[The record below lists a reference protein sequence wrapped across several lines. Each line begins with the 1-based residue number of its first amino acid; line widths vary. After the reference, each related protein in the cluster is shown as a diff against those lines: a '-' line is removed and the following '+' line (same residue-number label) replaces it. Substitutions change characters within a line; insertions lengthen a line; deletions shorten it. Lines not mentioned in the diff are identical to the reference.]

1 MVEKKLFLLD
11 AYALIFRAY
20 FAFISNPMTNSKG
33 VPTSTVFGF
42 TLALEEVLRKE
53 NPTHI
58 AVVFDPPGPTF
69 RHNMFPEYKANR
81 DATPEDIKT
90 AIPYIKNLLSG
101 FNIPAIEV
109 PGYEADDVI
118 GTMAKEAEKEGFTVY
133 MMTPDKDFAQLVS
146 EKVMMY
152 KPGRGGGAPEVL
164 GPAEV
169 REKFL
174 VERSEQ
180 VIDILALMGDAADNI
195 PGARGIGEKTAK
207 KLVGE
212 FKTVEGVYENIDQL
226 KGKQKEN
233 LENSKEQVILSKEL
247 ATIAL
252 DVPVQEAPDDL
263 IRKDLNREKLS
274 SIFNELEFRTL
285 ANRILQHSPEA
296 SAGNSAPAKDM
307 PQTGHD
313 GQATL
318 FGNPAGNEGLVR
330 ETILASIDT
339 VEHKYKLISTKD
351 EIKELA
357 KELSGLQSFCFDTET
372 TGLDPL
378 GAELVG
384 IAFSWEAHKAS
395 YIAFGEDRD
404 ETNSRLVPLKE
415 VFCNEAIEKV
425 GQNLKYDF
433 HILKNYE
440 IDVKGDLFDTMLAH
454 FILKPEQK
462 HNLNVLAEQYLDYS
476 MVKIESL
483 IGKKGA
489 RQASFRSV
497 APEKA
502 SEYAGED
509 ADITWQLAE
518 ILKKEIKEKGFSELS
533 GQIEM
538 PLVPVLMKMEHQGVK
553 LDVDALNLFAI
564 DLREDILKAEQEIF
578 TLAGMEFNISSP
590 KQVGEVLFDRLK
602 IVENPK
608 KTKTRQY
615 ATGEEILI
623 QLKEKHPIVGKM
635 LEYRSLK
642 KLLTTYVAALPLLVK
657 PVTGKIHT
665 SFNQALVTTGRL
677 SSVNPNLQNIP
688 IREERG
694 REIRRAFIPERK
706 ENVFFSA
713 DYSQIE
719 LRLMAHLSGDEQM
732 IAAFVNNED
741 IHTATAAKIYKL
753 NVDEVTRDMRAR
765 AKTANFGIIYGISAF
780 GLSQRMH
787 ISRTEA
793 RELID
798 GYFVSYPKVREFMD
812 ASIRMA
818 QENGFVETM
827 FGRKRFLPD
836 ILSRNAVVRGNAE
849 RNAINS
855 PIQGSAA
862 DIVKIAMIRIQEA
875 FEKEQLKSA
884 LILQVH
890 DELNFDVWPN
900 ELDRVKEIT
909 RKEMEHATTLSVPL
923 IVDMGEG
930 KNWLEAH

>member
-1 MVEKKLFLLD
+1 MEKKLFLLD

-20 FAFISNPMTNSKG
+20 YAFISNPMKNSKG
-33 VPTSTVFGF
+33 MPTSTEFGF

-53 NPTHI
+53 APTHI

-90 AIPYIKNLLSG
+90 AVPYIKNLLG
-101 FNIPAIEV
+101 AFNIPVIEV

-146 EKVMMY
+146 EQVLMY
-152 KPGRGGGAPEVL
+152 KPGRGGAAPEVL

-174 VERSEQ
+174 VKRSEQ

-207 KLVGE
+207 KLIGQYE
-212 FKTVEGVYENIDQL
+212 TVEGVYAHIDEL

-233 LENSKEQVILSKEL
+233 LENSKEQVKLSKEL

-252 DVPVQEAPDDL
+252 DVPVNETPDDL
-263 IRKDLNREKLS
+263 VRKNINRDALTN
-274 SIFNELEFRTL
+274 IFNELEFKAL
-285 ANRILQHSPEA
+285 ASRILEQSPEA
-296 SAGNSAPAKDM
+296 IAKDSAPGKKKTKAGSD
-307 PQTGHD
+307 QQGS
-313 GQATL
+313 L
-318 FGNPAGNEGLVR
+318 FGDPSENEGVVR
-330 ETILASIDT
+330 ESNLASIDSI
-339 VEHKYKLISTKD
+339 EHQYRLISSKAD
-351 EIKELA
+351 IEELA
-357 KELSGLQSFCFDTET
+357 KELSGLKSFCFDTET

-378 GAELVG
+378 EAELVG
-384 IAFSWEAHKAS
+384 IAFSWEAHQAV
-395 YIAFGEDRD
+395 YIALGEDRE
-404 ETNSRLVPLKE
+404 ETKRWLGPLKE
-415 VFCNEAIEKV
+415 VLCNESIEKV
-425 GQNLKYDF
+425 GQNLKYDL
-433 HILKNYE
+433 HILKNYD
-440 IDVKGDLFDTMLAH
+440 IDVKGYLFDTMLAH

-476 MVKIESL
+476 MVEIETL
-483 IGKKGA
+483 IGKKGS
-489 RQASFRSV
+489 RQSSFRSV

-502 SEYAGED
+502 CEYAGED
-509 ADITWQLAE
+509 ADITWQLAG
-518 ILKKEIKEKGFSELS
+518 ILKKEIKEQGFSELAD
-533 GQIEM
+533 QIEM
-538 PLVPVLMKMEHQGVK
+538 PLISVLMKMEHQGVK
-553 LDVDALNLFAI
+553 LDVEALNLFAV
-564 DLREDILKAEQEIF
+564 DLREDILRTEQEIYV
-578 TLAGMEFNISSP
+578 LVGMEFNISSP
-590 KQVGEVLFDRLK
+590 KQLGEVLFDRLK
-602 IVENPK
+602 IVEKPK

-623 QLKEKHPIVGKM
+623 QLKEKHPAVAKV
-635 LEYRSLK
+635 LEYRSLR
-642 KLLTTYVAALPLLVK
+642 KLLSTYVGALPQLVK
-657 PVTGKIHT
+657 PGTGKIHT

-694 REIRRAFIPERK
+694 REIRRSFIPERK
-706 ENVFFSA
+706 ENIFFSA

-719 LRLMAHLSGDEQM
+719 LRLMAHLSGDEAM
-732 IAAFVNNED
+732 IKAFVNNED

-753 NVDEVTRDMRAR
+753 THDEVTREMRAR

-798 GYFVSYPKVREFMD
+798 GYFESYPKIREFMD

-818 QENGFVETM
+818 RENGFVETM
-827 FGRKRFLPD
+827 FGRKRLLPD

-862 DIVKIAMIRIQEA
+862 DIIKIAMIRIQEA
-875 FEKEQLKSA
+875 LEREQLKSA

-890 DELNFDVWPN
+890 DELNFDVWPD

-909 RKEMEHATTLSVPL
+909 RNEMEHAAKLTVPL
-923 IVDMGEG
+923 IVEMGEG

>member
-1 MVEKKLFLLD
+1 VEKKLFLLD

-20 FAFISNPMTNSKG
+20 YAFISNPMKNSKG
-33 VPTSTVFGF
+33 MPTSTVFGF

-53 NPTHI
+53 APTHI

-69 RHNMFPEYKANR
+69 RHNMYPEYKANR

-90 AIPYIKNLLSG
+90 AVPYIKNLLG
-101 FNIPAIEV
+101 AFNIPVIEV

-146 EKVMMY
+146 EQVLMY
-152 KPGRGGGAPEVL
+152 KPGRGGAAPEVL

-207 KLVGE
+207 KLIGQFE
-212 FKTVEGVYENIDQL
+212 TVEGVYAHIDEL

-233 LENSKEQVILSKEL
+233 LENSKEQVKLSKEL

-252 DVPVQEAPDDL
+252 DVPVNEAPDDL
-263 IRKDLNREKLS
+263 VRKNINRDALTN
-274 SIFNELEFRTL
+274 IFNELEFKAL
-285 ANRILQHSPEA
+285 ANRILEQSPEA
-296 SAGNSAPAKDM
+296 IANDSAPGKKKTKAGSD
-307 PQTGHD
+307 QQGS
-313 GQATL
+313 L
-318 FGNPAGNEGLVR
+318 FGDPSGNEGVVR
-330 ETILASIDT
+330 ENNLASIDS
-339 VEHKYKLISTKD
+339 VEHQYRLISSKAD
-351 EIKELA
+351 IEELA
-357 KELSGLQSFCFDTET
+357 KELSGLKSFCFDTET

-378 GAELVG
+378 EAELVG
-384 IAFSWEAHKAS
+384 IAFSWEAHRAV
-395 YIAFGEDRD
+395 YIALGEDRE
-404 ETNSRLVPLKE
+404 ETKRWLGPLKE
-415 VFCNEAIEKV
+415 VLCNESIEKV
-425 GQNLKYDF
+425 GQNLKYDL

-440 IDVKGDLFDTMLAH
+440 IDVKGYLFDTMLAH

-476 MVKIESL
+476 MVEIETL
-483 IGKKGA
+483 IGKKGS
-489 RQASFRSV
+489 RQSSFRSV

-502 SEYAGED
+502 CEYAGED
-509 ADITWQLAE
+509 ADITWQLAG
-518 ILKKEIKEKGFSELS
+518 ILKKEIKEQGFSELAD
-533 GQIEM
+533 QIEM
-538 PLVPVLMKMEHQGVK
+538 PLISVLMKMEHQGVK
-553 LDVDALNLFAI
+553 LDVEALNLFAV
-564 DLREDILKAEQEIF
+564 DLREDILRTEQEIYV
-578 TLAGMEFNISSP
+578 LVGMEFNISSP
-590 KQVGEVLFDRLK
+590 KQLGEVLFDRLK
-602 IVENPK
+602 IVEKPK

-623 QLKEKHPIVGKM
+623 LLKEKHPAVSKV
-635 LEYRSLK
+635 LEYRSLR
-642 KLLTTYVAALPLLVK
+642 KLLSTYVGALPQLVK
-657 PVTGKIHT
+657 PGTGKIHT

-694 REIRRAFIPERK
+694 REIRRSFIPERK

-719 LRLMAHLSGDEQM
+719 LRLMAHLSGDEAM
-732 IAAFVNNED
+732 IKAFVNNED

-753 NVDEVTRDMRAR
+753 THDEVTREMRAR

-798 GYFVSYPKVREFMD
+798 GYFESYPKIREFMD

-818 QENGFVETM
+818 RENGFVETM
-827 FGRKRFLPD
+827 FGRKRLLPD

-862 DIVKIAMIRIQEA
+862 DIIKIAMIRIQEA
-875 FEKEQLKSA
+875 LEREQLKSA

-890 DELNFDVWPN
+890 DELNFDVWPD

-909 RKEMEHATTLSVPL
+909 RNEMEHAAKLTVPL
-923 IVDMGEG
+923 IVEMGEG

>member
-1 MVEKKLFLLD
+1 
-11 AYALIFRAY
+11 LIFRAY
-20 FAFISNPMTNSKG
+20 YAFISNPMTNSKG

-53 NPTHI
+53 DPTHI

-69 RHNMFPEYKANR
+69 RHDMFPEYKANR

-90 AIPYIKNLLSG
+90 AVPYIKKLLEG
-101 FNIPAIEV
+101 FNIPVIEV

-118 GTMAKEAEKEGFTVY
+118 GTMAKEAEKEDFTVY

-146 EKVMMY
+146 ERVMMY

-195 PGARGIGEKTAK
+195 PGAKGIGEKTAK
-207 KLVGE
+207 KLIGE
-212 FKTVEGVYENIDQL
+212 FDTVEGVYDNIHQL

-233 LENSKEQVILSKEL
+233 LENSKELVILSKDL

-252 DVPVQEAPDDL
+252 NVPVQQNPDDL
-263 IRKDLNREKLS
+263 IRKDLNRDKLS
-274 SIFNELEFRTL
+274 GLFNDLEFKAL
-285 ANRILQHSPEA
+285 ANRILKFSQEDSSGNTAPLKETTP
-296 SAGNSAPAKDM
+296 AG
-307 PQTGHD
+307 QV

-318 FGNPAGNEGLVR
+318 FGDPVGSDSIVHESS
-330 ETILASIDT
+330 LASIET
-339 VEHKYKLISTKD
+339 VEHQYRLISTKS
-351 EIKELA
+351 EIQELA
-357 KELSGLQSFCFDTET
+357 KELSGLRSFCFDTET
-372 TGLDPL
+372 TGLNPL
-378 GAELVG
+378 EAELVG
-384 IAFSWEAHKAS
+384 IAFSWEAHRAV
-395 YIAFGEDRD
+395 YIAFGEDRK
-404 ETNSRLVPLKE
+404 ETNSWLEPLKG

-425 GQNLKYDF
+425 GQNLKYDL

-440 IDVKGDLFDTMLAH
+440 IDVKGHLFDTMLAH

-462 HNLNVLAEQYLDYS
+462 HNLNLLAEQYLDYS

-483 IGKKGA
+483 IGKKGS

-497 APEKA
+497 TPEKA
-502 SEYAGED
+502 VEYAGED

-518 ILKKEIKEKGFSELS
+518 IFRKEIKDQGFSELS
-533 GQIEM
+533 EKIEM
-538 PLVPVLMKMEHQGVK
+538 PLIPVLMKMEHQGVK
-553 LDVDALNLFAI
+553 LDVDALNAFAI
-564 DLREDILKAEQEIF
+564 ELREDILETEQSIF
-578 TLAGMEFNISSP
+578 SLAGMEFNISSP
-590 KQVGEVLFDRLK
+590 KQLGEVLFDRLK
-602 IVENPK
+602 IIENPK
-608 KTKTRQY
+608 RTKTKQY
-615 ATGEEILI
+615 ATGEEVLI

-642 KLLTTYVAALPLLVK
+642 KLLSTYVSALPLLVK
-657 PVTGKIHT
+657 PGTGKIHT

-677 SSVNPNLQNIP
+677 SSTNPNLQNIP

-706 ENVFFSA
+706 ESVFFSA

-732 IAAFVNNED
+732 IAAFVKGED

-753 NVDEVTRDMRAR
+753 SLDEVTRDMRAR

-798 GYFVSYPKVREFMD
+798 GYFESYPKIREFMD
-812 ASIRMA
+812 ASIRKA
-818 QENGFVETM
+818 QELGFVETM
-827 FGRKRFLPD
+827 FGRRRLLPD

-875 FEKEQLKSA
+875 LEKEKLRSA

-890 DELNFDVWPN
+890 DELNFDVWPD

-909 RKEMEHATTLSVPL
+909 KKEMEHATTLSVPL
-923 IVDMGEG
+923 IVEMGEG
-930 KNWLEAH
+930 ANWLEAH

>member
-1 MVEKKLFLLD
+1 VEKKIFLLD

-20 FAFISNPMTNSKG
+20 YAFISNPMTNSKG

-53 NPTHI
+53 NPSHI

-69 RHNMFPEYKANR
+69 RHHMFPEYKANR

-90 AIPYIKNLLSG
+90 AVPYIKKLLEG
-101 FNIPAIEV
+101 FNIPVIEV

-118 GTMAKEAEKEGFTVY
+118 GTIAKHAEKEDFTVY

-146 EKVMMY
+146 ERVMMF

-195 PGARGIGEKTAK
+195 PGAKGIGEKTAK
-207 KLVGE
+207 KLIGQFE
-212 FKTVEGVYENIDQL
+212 TVEGIYDHIDQL

-233 LENSKEQVILSKEL
+233 LENSRELVMLSKEL
-247 ATIAL
+247 ATISL
-252 DVPVQEAPDDL
+252 DVPVKEVPGDL
-263 IRKDLNREKLS
+263 IRQEPNREKLIA
-274 SIFNELEFRTL
+274 IFNELEFKNI
-285 ANRILQHSPEA
+285 ANRILGLSTTA
-296 SAGNSAPAKDM
+296 SAGTITAAKKVAKVEKSG
-307 PQTGHD
+307 QT
-313 GQATL
+313 TL
-318 FGNPAGNEGLVR
+318 FGDPTGNEGVVQERL
-330 ETILASIDT
+330 LASIDS
-339 VEHKYKLISTKD
+339 VEHNYRLISS
-351 EIKELA
+351 KEGVTSLA
-357 KELSGLQSFCFDTET
+357 KELSGLQAFCFDTET

-378 GAELVG
+378 EAELVG
-384 IAFSWEAHKAS
+384 IAFSWEAHQAS
-395 YIAFGEDRD
+395 YIAFGEDRK
-404 ETNSRLVPLKE
+404 ETKSWLEPLKA
-415 VFCNEAIEKV
+415 VFLNRDIEKI

-440 IDVKGDLFDTMLAH
+440 LDVEGRLFDTMVAH

-476 MVKIESL
+476 MVEIESL
-483 IGKKGA
+483 IGKKGT
-489 RQASFRSV
+489 RQSSFRSV
-497 APEKA
+497 ASEKA
-502 SEYAGED
+502 CEYAGED
-509 ADITWQLAE
+509 ADITWQLAG
-518 ILKKEIKEKGFSELS
+518 ILKKDIEEQGFAELS
-533 GQIEM
+533 EQIEM
-538 PLVPVLMKMEHQGVK
+538 PLIPVLMKMEHQGVK
-553 LDVDALNLFAI
+553 LDVDALNIFAVK
-564 DLREDILKAEQEIF
+564 LREDILETEQEIF

-590 KQVGEVLFDRLK
+590 KQLGEVLFDRLK

-642 KLLTTYVAALPLLVK
+642 KLLSTYVAALPQLVK
-657 PVTGKIHT
+657 PGTGKIHT

-694 REIRRAFIPERK
+694 REIRRAFIPERP
-706 ENVFFSA
+706 ENIFFSA

-719 LRLMAHLSGDEQM
+719 LRLIAHFSGDEQM
-732 IAAFVNNED
+732 IAAFVNDED

-753 NVDEVTRDMRAR
+753 EPAEVTREMRSR

-787 ISRTEA
+787 ISRAEA

-798 GYFVSYPKVREFMD
+798 GYFESYPKVREYMD
-812 ASIRMA
+812 ASIGMA
-818 QENGFVETM
+818 RENGFVETM
-827 FGRKRFLPD
+827 FGRRRLLPD

-862 DIVKIAMIRIQEA
+862 DIIKIAMIRIQDA
-875 FEKEQLKSA
+875 VEKEQLRSA

-890 DELNFDVWPN
+890 DELNFDVWPD
-900 ELDRVKEIT
+900 ELDRIKEIT
-909 RKEMEHATTLSVPL
+909 RYEMEHATQLSVPL
-923 IVDMGEG
+923 TVDSGEG
-930 KNWLEAH
+930 ANWLEAH

>member
-1 MVEKKLFLLD
+1 LD

-20 FAFISNPMTNSKG
+20 YAFISNPMTNSKG

-53 NPTHI
+53 NPSHI

-90 AIPYIKNLLSG
+90 AVPYIKNLLGG
-101 FNIPAIEV
+101 FNIPVIEV

-252 DVPVQEAPDDL
+252 DVPVQEAPNDL
-263 IRKDLNREKLS
+263 IRKDLNREKLTD
-274 SIFNELEFRTL
+274 IFNELEFKTL
-285 ANRILQHSPEA
+285 ANRILQHAPEA
-296 SAGNSAPAKDM
+296 SAGTSKPAKDM
-307 PQTGHD
+307 AQTGSG

-318 FGNPAGNEGLVR
+318 FGNPAGNEGLVK
-330 ETILASIDT
+330 ETNLASIDT
-339 VEHKYKLISTKD
+339 VKHTYHLISTKD

-357 KELSGLQSFCFDTET
+357 KELSGLRSFCFDTET

-378 GAELVG
+378 RAELVG
-384 IAFSWEAHKAS
+384 VAFSWEAHKAS

-404 ETNSRLVPLKE
+404 ETNSLLAPLKE
-415 VFCNEAIEKV
+415 VFCNESIEKV
-425 GQNLKYDF
+425 GQNLKYDL

-518 ILKKEIKEKGFSELS
+518 IFKKEIKERGFSELS
-533 GQIEM
+533 EQIEM

-564 DLREDILKAEQEIF
+564 DLREDILKMEQEIF
-578 TLAGMEFNISSP
+578 ALAGMEFNISSP
-590 KQVGEVLFDRLK
+590 KQLGEVLFDRLK

-623 QLKEKHPIVGKM
+623 QLKEKHPIVAKM

-657 PVTGKIHT
+657 SETGKIHT

-706 ENVFFSA
+706 ENIFFSA

-732 IAAFVNNED
+732 ITAFVNNED

-753 NVDEVTRDMRAR
+753 NPEEVTRDMRAR

-798 GYFVSYPKVREFMD
+798 GYFESYPKVREFMD
-812 ASIRMA
+812 KSIRKA

-909 RKEMEHATTLSVPL
+909 RQEMEHATKLSVPL
-923 IVDMGEG
+923 IVEMGEG
-930 KNWLEAH
+930 KSWLEAH

>member
-1 MVEKKLFLLD
+1 VEKKLFLLD

-20 FAFISNPMTNSKG
+20 YAFISNPMTNSKG

-58 AVVFDPPGPTF
+58 AVVFDPPGPNF
-69 RHNMFPEYKANR
+69 RHHMFPEYKANR

-90 AIPYIKNLLSG
+90 AVPYIKNLLGG
-101 FNIPAIEV
+101 FNIPVIEV

-195 PGARGIGEKTAK
+195 PGAKGIGEKTAK

-233 LENSKEQVILSKEL
+233 LENSKEMVILSKEL

-252 DVPVQEAPDDL
+252 DVPVKEAPDDL

-274 SIFNELEFRTL
+274 GIFNELEFKTL

-296 SAGNSAPAKDM
+296 SVGTSAPAKNIA
-307 PQTGHD
+307 QTGTG

-318 FGNPAGNEGLVR
+318 FGDPAGNEGFVH
-330 ETILASIDT
+330 ETNLASIDT
-339 VEHKYKLISTKD
+339 VKHKYRLISTKD
-351 EIKELA
+351 EIEELA

-378 GAELVG
+378 VAELVG
-384 IAFSWEAHKAS
+384 IAFSWKAHKAS

-404 ETNSRLVPLKE
+404 ETNSWLEPLKE

-425 GQNLKYDF
+425 GQNLKYDL

-440 IDVKGDLFDTMLAH
+440 IDVKGSLFDTMLAH

-483 IGKKGA
+483 IGKKGT

-502 SEYAGED
+502 SEYGGED

-518 ILKKEIKEKGFSELS
+518 ILKKEIKEKGFSELAE
-533 GQIEM
+533 QIEM

-564 DLREDILKAEQEIF
+564 DLREDILKAEHEIF

-657 PVTGKIHT
+657 PETGKIHT

-677 SSVNPNLQNIP
+677 SSVNPNLQNVP

-706 ENVFFSA
+706 ENIFFSA

-753 NVDEVTRDMRAR
+753 NPDEVTRDMRAR

-780 GLSQRMH
+780 GLSQRMQ

-798 GYFVSYPKVREFMD
+798 GYFKSYPKVRESMD

-923 IVDMGEG
+923 IVEMGEG

>member
-1 MVEKKLFLLD
+1 MEKKLFLLD

-20 FAFISNPMTNSKG
+20 YAFISNPMTNSKG
-33 VPTSTVFGF
+33 IPTSTVFGF

-58 AVVFDPPGPTF
+58 AVVFDPPGPNF
-69 RHNMFPEYKANR
+69 RHHMFPEYKANR

-90 AIPYIKNLLSG
+90 AVPYIKNLLGG
-101 FNIPAIEV
+101 FNIPVIEV
-109 PGYEADDVI
+109 PGYEADDTI
-118 GTMAKEAEKEGFTVY
+118 GTMAKQAEKEGFTVY

-146 EKVMMY
+146 ERVMMY
-152 KPGRGGGAPEVL
+152 KPGRGGAGPEVL

-195 PGARGIGEKTAK
+195 PGAKGIGEKTAK
-207 KLVGE
+207 KLIGE
-212 FKTVEGVYENIDQL
+212 FKTVEGVYDNIDQL

-233 LENSKEQVILSKEL
+233 LENSKELVILSKEL

-263 IRKDLNREKLS
+263 IRVELDKDKLE
-274 SIFNELEFRTL
+274 SIFNELEFKNL
-285 ANRILQHSPEA
+285 AKRILGLSTKPLP
-296 SAGNSAPAKDM
+296 AGNARAKESHQAGSSG
-307 PQTGHD
+307 QT
-313 GQATL
+313 TL
-318 FGNPAGNEGLVR
+318 FGDPVGNEGVIQ
-330 ETILASIDT
+330 ETSLDSIDS
-339 VEHKYKLISTKD
+339 VKHHYRLINTKAGAL
-351 EIKELA
+351 ELA
-357 KELSGLQSFCFDTET
+357 KELSALVSFCFDTET

-378 GAELVG
+378 EAELVG
-384 IAFSWEAHKAS
+384 IAFSWEAHRAV
-395 YIAFGEDRD
+395 YIAFGDNRE
-404 ETNSRLVPLKE
+404 ETLSWLEPLKE
-415 VFCNEAIEKV
+415 VFSNAGIEKV
-425 GQNLKYDF
+425 GQNLKYDL
-433 HILKNYE
+433 HILKNYDL
-440 IDVKGDLFDTMLAH
+440 DVKGVLFDTMLAH

-489 RQASFRSV
+489 RQSSFRSV
-497 APEKA
+497 APEQA
-502 SEYAGED
+502 CEYAGED
-509 ADITWQLAE
+509 ADITWRLAE
-518 ILKKEIKEKGFSELS
+518 ILKKEIKEQGFTELS
-533 GQIEM
+533 EQIEM
-538 PLVPVLMKMEHQGVK
+538 PLIPVLMEMEHHGVT
-553 LDVDALNLFAI
+553 LDVAALNHFAI
-564 DLREDILKAEQEIF
+564 KLREDILVIEKEIF
-578 TLAGMEFNISSP
+578 SLAGMEFNISSP
-590 KQVGEVLFDRLK
+590 KQLGEVLFDRLK

-657 PVTGKIHT
+657 PGTGKIHT

-694 REIRRAFIPERK
+694 REIRRAFIPKRP
-706 ENVFFSA
+706 ENIFFSA

-753 NVDEVTRDMRAR
+753 ELGQVSKDMRSR

-787 ISRTEA
+787 ISRAEA

-798 GYFVSYPKVREFMD
+798 GYFESYPKVREFMD
-812 ASIRMA
+812 ASIGTAR
-818 QENGFVETM
+818 ENGFVETM
-827 FGRKRFLPD
+827 FGRKRLLPD

-862 DIVKIAMIRIQEA
+862 DIIKIAMIRIQQL

-890 DELNFDVWPN
+890 DELNFDVWPD
-900 ELDRVKEIT
+900 ELERVKEIT
-909 RKEMEHATTLSVPL
+909 RKEMEDAATLSVPL

-930 KNWLEAH
+930 RNWLEAH

>member
-1 MVEKKLFLLD
+1 VEKKLFLLD

-20 FAFISNPMTNSKG
+20 YAFISNPMTNSKG

-53 NPTHI
+53 DPTHI

-69 RHNMFPEYKANR
+69 RHDMFPEYKANR

-90 AIPYIKNLLSG
+90 AVPYIKKLLEG
-101 FNIPAIEV
+101 FNIPVIEV

-118 GTMAKEAEKEGFTVY
+118 GTMAKEAEKEDFTVY

-146 EKVMMY
+146 ERVMMY

-195 PGARGIGEKTAK
+195 PGAKGIGEKTAK
-207 KLVGE
+207 KLIGE
-212 FKTVEGVYENIDQL
+212 FDTVEGVYDNIHQL

-233 LENSKEQVILSKEL
+233 LENSKELVILSKDL

-252 DVPVQEAPDDL
+252 NVPVQQNPDDL
-263 IRKDLNREKLS
+263 IRKDLNRDKLS
-274 SIFNELEFRTL
+274 GLFNDLEFKAL
-285 ANRILQHSPEA
+285 ANRILKFSQEDSSGNTAPLKETTP
-296 SAGNSAPAKDM
+296 AG
-307 PQTGHD
+307 QV

-318 FGNPAGNEGLVR
+318 FGDPVGSDSIVHESS
-330 ETILASIDT
+330 LASIET
-339 VEHKYKLISTKD
+339 VEHQYRLISTKS
-351 EIKELA
+351 EIQELA
-357 KELSGLQSFCFDTET
+357 KELSGLRSFCFDTET
-372 TGLDPL
+372 TGLNPL
-378 GAELVG
+378 EAELVG
-384 IAFSWEAHKAS
+384 IAFSWEAHRAV
-395 YIAFGEDRD
+395 YIAFGEDRK
-404 ETNSRLVPLKE
+404 ETNSWLEPLKG

-425 GQNLKYDF
+425 GQNLKYDL

-440 IDVKGDLFDTMLAH
+440 IDVKGHLFDTMLAH

-462 HNLNVLAEQYLDYS
+462 HNLNLLAEQYLDYS

-483 IGKKGA
+483 IGKKGS

-497 APEKA
+497 TPEKA
-502 SEYAGED
+502 VEYAGED

-518 ILKKEIKEKGFSELS
+518 IFRKEIKDQGFSELS
-533 GQIEM
+533 EKIEM
-538 PLVPVLMKMEHQGVK
+538 PLIPVLMKMEHQGVK
-553 LDVDALNLFAI
+553 LDVDALNAFAI
-564 DLREDILKAEQEIF
+564 ELREDILETEQSIF
-578 TLAGMEFNISSP
+578 SLAGMEFNISSP
-590 KQVGEVLFDRLK
+590 KQLGEVLFDRLK
-602 IVENPK
+602 IIENPK
-608 KTKTRQY
+608 RTKTKQY
-615 ATGEEILI
+615 ATGEEVLI

-642 KLLTTYVAALPLLVK
+642 KLLSTYVSALPLLVK
-657 PVTGKIHT
+657 PGTGKIHT

-677 SSVNPNLQNIP
+677 SSTNPNLQNIP

-706 ENVFFSA
+706 ESVFFSA

-732 IAAFVNNED
+732 IAAFVKGED

-753 NVDEVTRDMRAR
+753 SLDEVTRDMRAR

-798 GYFVSYPKVREFMD
+798 GYFESYPKIREFMD
-812 ASIRMA
+812 ASIRKA
-818 QENGFVETM
+818 QELGFVETM
-827 FGRKRFLPD
+827 FGRRRLLPD

-875 FEKEQLKSA
+875 LEKEKLRSA

-890 DELNFDVWPN
+890 DELNFDVWPD

-909 RKEMEHATTLSVPL
+909 KKEMEHATTLSVPL
-923 IVDMGEG
+923 IVEMGEG
-930 KNWLEAH
+930 ANWLEAH

>member
-1 MVEKKLFLLD
+1 VEKKLFLLD

-20 FAFISNPMTNSKG
+20 YAFISNPMTNSKG

-53 NPTHI
+53 DPTHI
-58 AVVFDPPGPTF
+58 AVAFDPPGPTF
-69 RHNMFPEYKANR
+69 RHHMFPEYKAHR

-90 AIPYIKNLLSG
+90 AVPYIKKLLEG
-101 FNIPAIEV
+101 FNIPVIEA

-118 GTMAKEAEKEGFTVY
+118 GTIAKQAEKEGFTVY

-146 EKVMMY
+146 EQVMMY
-152 KPGRGGGAPEVL
+152 KPGRGGGPPEVL

-180 VIDILALMGDAADNI
+180 VIDILALMGDSADNI

-207 KLVGE
+207 KLIGQFE
-212 FKTVEGVYENIDQL
+212 TVEGIYDHIDQL

-233 LENSKEQVILSKEL
+233 LENSKELVMLSKEL
-247 ATIAL
+247 ATISL
-252 DVPVQEAPDDL
+252 DVPVQQAPSDL
-263 IRKDLNREKLS
+263 IRKDLNRDALN
-274 SIFNELEFRTL
+274 SIFKELEFKNI
-285 ANRILQHSPEA
+285 ANRIMGLSQKTSPGT
-296 SAGNSAPAKDM
+296 SKPAKEAAKV
-307 PQTGHD
+307 GLD

-318 FGNPAGNEGLVR
+318 FGDPVR
-330 ETILASIDT
+330 EEGGIRETMLASIDSI
-339 VEHKYKLISTKD
+339 EHQYRLVDTQEGVKT
-351 EIKELA
+351 LA

-378 GAELVG
+378 EAELVG
-384 IAFSWEAHKAS
+384 IAFSWEAHKAA
-395 YIAFGEDRD
+395 YIAFGEDR
-404 ETNSRLVPLKE
+404 EEKKVWLEPLKE
-415 VFCNEAIEKV
+415 VFSSGEIEKI
-425 GQNLKYDF
+425 GQNLKYDL

-440 IDVKGDLFDTMLAH
+440 LDVNGRLFDTMVAH

-462 HNLNVLAEQYLDYS
+462 HNLKVLAEQYLDYS
-476 MVKIESL
+476 MVEIESL
-483 IGKKGA
+483 IGKKGS
-489 RQASFRSV
+489 RQTSFRSV
-497 APEKA
+497 ALETA
-502 SEYAGED
+502 CEYAGED

-518 ILKKEIKEKGFSELS
+518 ILKKEIEDQGFSELCE
-533 GQIEM
+533 QIEM
-538 PLVPVLMKMEHQGVK
+538 PLIPVLMKMEHQGVK
-553 LDVDALNLFAI
+553 LDVDALNHFAVE
-564 DLREDILKAEQEIF
+564 LREDILETEQQIF
-578 TLAGMEFNISSP
+578 SLAGMEFNISSP
-590 KQVGEVLFDRLK
+590 KQLGEVLFERLK

-615 ATGEEILI
+615 ATGEEILVR
-623 QLKEKHPIVGKM
+623 LKEKHPVVGKT

-642 KLLTTYVAALPLLVK
+642 KLLSTYVSALPLLVK
-657 PVTGKIHT
+657 PGTGKIHT

-694 REIRRAFIPERK
+694 REIRRAFIPERI

-741 IHTATAAKIYKL
+741 IHTATAAKIYK
-753 NVDEVTRDMRAR
+753 VKPTEVTREMRGR

-787 ISRTEA
+787 ITRTEA

-798 GYFVSYPKVREFMD
+798 GYFESYPKVRKFMD
-812 ASIRMA
+812 ASIGMA
-818 QENGFVETM
+818 RENGFVETM
-827 FGRKRFLPD
+827 FGRRRPLPD
-836 ILSRNAVVRGNAE
+836 ILSRNSVVRGNAE

-862 DIVKIAMIRIQEA
+862 DIIKIAMIRIQET
-875 FEKEQLKSA
+875 FEKEQLQSA

-890 DELNFDVWPN
+890 DELNFDVRPG

-909 RKEMEHATTLSVPL
+909 RNEMEHATTLTVPL
-923 IVDMGEG
+923 IVEMGEG
-930 KNWLEAH
+930 NNWLEAH

>member
-1 MVEKKLFLLD
+1 
-11 AYALIFRAY
+11 LIFRAY
-20 FAFISNPMTNSKG
+20 YAFISNPMTNSKG

-53 NPTHI
+53 DPTHI

-69 RHNMFPEYKANR
+69 RHQMFPDYKANR

-90 AIPYIKNLLSG
+90 AVPYIKNLLGG
-101 FNIPAIEV
+101 FNIPVIEV

-118 GTMAKEAEKEGFTVY
+118 GTMAKEAEKEDFTVY

-146 EKVMMY
+146 ERVMMY

-180 VIDILALMGDAADNI
+180 VIDILALMGDSADNI
-195 PGARGIGEKTAK
+195 PGAKGIGEKTAK
-207 KLVGE
+207 KLIGE
-212 FKTVEGVYENIDQL
+212 FDTVEGVYDNIDQL

-233 LENSKEQVILSKEL
+233 LENSKELVILSKVL

-252 DVPVQEAPDDL
+252 NVPVQENPDDL
-263 IRKDLNREKLS
+263 IRKDLNRDELNRL
-274 SIFNELEFRTL
+274 FNELEFKTL
-285 ANRILQHSPEA
+285 ASRILRASQDDSSHST
-296 SAGNSAPAKDM
+296 APLKETS
-307 PQTGHD
+307 PTRPS

-318 FGNPAGNEGLVR
+318 FGDSVESDSVVNESSL
-330 ETILASIDT
+330 TSIET
-339 VEHKYKLISTKD
+339 VEHKYRLISTKD
-351 EIKELA
+351 KVQELA
-357 KELSGLQSFCFDTET
+357 KELSGLRSFCFDTET

-378 GAELVG
+378 EAELVG
-384 IAFSWEAHKAS
+384 IAFSWEAYRAV
-395 YIAFGEDRD
+395 YIAFGEDRK
-404 ETNSRLVPLKE
+404 ETNSWLEPLKE

-425 GQNLKYDF
+425 GQNLKFDL

-440 IDVKGDLFDTMLAH
+440 IDVKGHLFDTMLAH

-483 IGKKGA
+483 IGKKGN

-497 APEKA
+497 TPEKA
-502 SEYAGED
+502 VEYAGED
-509 ADITWQLAE
+509 ADITWQLAG
-518 ILKKEIKEKGFSELS
+518 ILKREIKEQGFSELS
-533 GQIEM
+533 QKIEM
-538 PLVPVLMKMEHQGVK
+538 PLIPVLMKMEHQGVK
-553 LDVDALNLFAI
+553 LDVDALNVFAI
-564 DLREDILKAEQEIF
+564 ELREDILKTEQSIF
-578 TLAGMEFNISSP
+578 SLAGMEFNISSP
-590 KQVGEVLFDRLK
+590 KQLGEVLFDRLK
-602 IVENPK
+602 IIENPK

-615 ATGEEILI
+615 ATGEEVLI
-623 QLKEKHPIVGKM
+623 QLKEKHQIVGKT

-642 KLLTTYVAALPLLVK
+642 KLLSTYVSALPLLVK
-657 PVTGKIHT
+657 PGTGKIHT

-677 SSVNPNLQNIP
+677 SSTNPNLQNIP

-706 ENVFFSA
+706 EGIFFSA

-732 IAAFVNNED
+732 IAAFVNSED

-753 NVDEVTRDMRAR
+753 SLDEVTRDMRAR

-798 GYFVSYPKVREFMD
+798 GYFESYPKIREFMD
-812 ASIRMA
+812 ASIQNARE
-818 QENGFVETM
+818 QGFVETM
-827 FGRKRFLPD
+827 FGRRRLLPD

-875 FEKEQLKSA
+875 FEKEKLRSA

-890 DELNFDVWPN
+890 DELNFDVWPD

-909 RKEMEHATTLSVPL
+909 MKEMEHATKLSVPL
-923 IVDMGEG
+923 IVEMGEG
-930 KNWLEAH
+930 ANWLEAH